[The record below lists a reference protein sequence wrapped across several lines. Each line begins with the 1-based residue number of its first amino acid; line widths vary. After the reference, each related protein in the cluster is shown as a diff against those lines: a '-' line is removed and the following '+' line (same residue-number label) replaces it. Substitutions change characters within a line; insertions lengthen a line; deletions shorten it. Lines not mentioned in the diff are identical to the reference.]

1 MDPVTLSLVVS
12 LGLLVLLLGAGVH
25 IGAALALVGIIGSYV
40 FLGSWTA
47 GLNLLLLHA
56 VDISSSYT
64 MMVIPLF
71 ILMGGIAS
79 ASGITKDLFNLFYRS
94 FGRLPGGVAVATV
107 GTCAGMAAI
116 TGSSVATSAAMSRIA
131 LPELRRFAY
140 DERMSTGAIATGG
153 TLSIMIPPSITLVLY
168 AIFAQQSVGKMLI
181 AGVLPGMLLALGY
194 ILLIVIR
201 CRINPRLGPPGPR
214 FSFRERVELLPG
226 VLPFLLVIAAVIAG
240 ILFGIWTPVESAAV
254 AVLLVTAISVLQG
267 RLGLRQ
273 FVDAC
278 REAVNMS
285 ASVFI
290 VVIGSMVFSG
300 FLALN
305 GFSDMIADS
314 ILAMN
319 LTPFALLLLLVAIYI
334 VLGMFMEVSSLLALT
349 IPLVMP
355 IVLTVGWNPIWF
367 GVVVV
372 SLMEVAAVTPPVGLN
387 LYAVKASVP
396 SISLKTIYVGSVQ
409 FWLINILLILVLF
422 AFPDIALILPNMQ

>member
-1 MDPVTLSLVVS
+1 MDVGFLSLIVS
-12 LGLLVLLLGAGVH
+12 FGLLTVLLAAGVH
-25 IGAALALVGIIGSYV
+25 IGAVLALVGVVGSYI
-40 FLGSWTA
+40 FLGNWTA
-47 GLNLLLLHA
+47 GLNLLLIHS

-71 ILMGGIAS
+71 ILMGSIAS
-79 ASGITKDLFNLFYRS
+79 ASGITKDLFALFYRN
-94 FGRLPGGVAVATV
+94 FGRMPGGVAVATI

-131 LPELRRFAY
+131 LPELQRFGY
-140 DERMSTGAIATGG
+140 DERMSAGAIATGG

-181 AGVLPGMLLALGY
+181 AGVLPGVLLAIGY
-194 ILLIVIR
+194 IALIVVR
-201 CRINPRLGPPGPR
+201 CQLNPRLGPSGPR
-214 FSFRERVELLPG
+214 FSLRERFEVVPT

-240 ILFGIWTPVESAAV
+240 ILYGIWTPVESAAV
-254 AVLLVTAISVLQG
+254 AVVLVTVLAILQG
-267 RLGLRQ
+267 RLTVGR
-273 FVDAC
+273 FFAAC

-290 VVIGSMVFSG
+290 IVIGSMVFSG
-300 FLALN
+300 FLAIN
-305 GFSDMIADS
+305 GFSDQIADG
-314 ILAMN
+314 ILAMQ
-319 LTPFALLLLLVAIYI
+319 LSSLSLLLLLIAIYL

-355 IVLTVGWNPIWF
+355 IVVAVGWDPIWF

-396 SISLKTIYVGSVQ
+396 GISLKTIYVGSIQ
-409 FWLINILLILVLF
+409 FWLINILLILALF
-422 AFPDIALILPNMQ
+422 AFPEIALILPNMQ